1 MFKIAIATPFG
12 AKTRSGV
19 ACKRSGN
26 TTSGCCHLHG
36 GKSTGPRTDEGRA
49 RIAAAHFKHGNRT
62 KQAIAKRRESAAI
75 GRMIRRELVT
85 LETESINRGL
95 LSPKWRDEFELR

>member
-1 MFKIAIATPFG
+1 MQLCN
-12 AKTRSGV
+12 AKTRSGGG
-19 ACKRSGN
+19 CKRFGN
-26 TTSGCCHLHG
+26 IKNGRCHLHG

-62 KQAIAKRRESAAI
+62 KQAIAERRESAAI

>member
-1 MFKIAIATPFG
+1 MQLCN
-12 AKTRSGV
+12 AKTRSGGD
-19 ACKRSGN
+19 CKRFGN
-26 TTSGCCHLHG
+26 FKNGRCHLHG

-62 KQAIAKRRESAAI
+62 KQAIAERRESAAI
-75 GRMIRRELVT
+75 GRMIRRELAT

-95 LSPKWRDEFELR
+95 LSPKWRDEFELT

>member
-1 MFKIAIATPFG
+1 MQFCN
-12 AKTRSGV
+12 AKTRSGGE
-19 ACKRSGN
+19 CKRFGN
-26 TTSGCCHLHG
+26 AKNGRCHLHG
-36 GKSTGPRTDEGRA
+36 GKSTGPRTDKGRA

-62 KQAIAKRRESAAI
+62 KQAIAERQQNAAI
-75 GRMIRRELVT
+75 GGIIRRELAT